1 MAAQSPY
8 PEDLKLY
15 ETLYA
20 FLSEYTHP
28 HLASFPSYSGGN
40 DGIHSHANLINAL
53 VYTLFFSA
61 LILEEALKSPRAPA
75 RLKRDLKYVRDVT
88 RSLVLA
94 TFQHFSFEPEISNV
108 MKTRLAT
115 LS

>member
-1 MAAQSPY
+1 MNFCQQKREGIPGPYWKRSRENTSLCEHRDYMAAQSPY

-15 ETLYA
+15 DTLYA

-61 LILEEALKSPRAPA
+61 LILDEALKSPRA
-75 RLKRDLKYVRDVT
+75 
-88 RSLVLA
+88 
-94 TFQHFSFEPEISNV
+94 
-108 MKTRLAT
+108 
-115 LS
+115 